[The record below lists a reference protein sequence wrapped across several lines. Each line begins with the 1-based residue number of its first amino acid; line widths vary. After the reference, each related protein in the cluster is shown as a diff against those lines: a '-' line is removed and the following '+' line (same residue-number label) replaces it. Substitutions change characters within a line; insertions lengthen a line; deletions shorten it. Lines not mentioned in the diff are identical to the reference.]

1 MPKIV
6 LVLAA
11 LVLVVG
17 LVAAC
22 PPATED
28 PLTPPSDDDPP
39 ADDPPLTP
47 PSNDD
52 PPADDPPADDPPA
65 DDPPADDPPGVAWE
79 ADGVITPGEYTGV
92 QVYGNYEIHW
102 TRDEEHIYVG
112 MRAKTGG
119 WVAVGF
125 DATPGAGMAD
135 ADMVLGVVNCCGV
148 TISDEF
154 GTGPTTHRPDTELG
168 GTDDILEFGGM
179 EQEGWTTIEF
189 KRALDT
195 GDPYDAVLAEG
206 TITIIWAYSASKSLT
221 AYHSANRGY
230 GEITLGGLS

>member
-6 LVLAA
+6 LLLAA

-39 ADDPPLTP
+39 VDDPPADDPPLTP
-47 PSNDD
+47 PPDDDPPVDD
-52 PPADDPPADDPPA
+52 PPADDPPF
-65 DDPPADDPPGVAWE
+65 DDPPGGAWE

-102 TRDEEHIYVG
+102 ARDEEHIYVG
-112 MRAKTGG
+112 MRARTGG

-135 ADMVLGVVNCCGV
+135 ADMILGAVNCCGV

-154 GTGPTTHRPDTELG
+154 GTGPTAHRPDTELG
-168 GTDDILEFGGM
+168 GTDDILEFGGT
-179 EQEGWTTIEF
+179 EQGGWTTIEF

-195 GDPYDAVLAEG
+195 GDPYDAVLTEG
-206 TITIIWAYSASKSLT
+206 TVTIIWAYSSSKSLT

-230 GEITLGGLS
+230 GEITL

>member
-1 MPKIV
+1 MVPKEDEMPKIV
-6 LVLAA
+6 LVLVA

-22 PPATED
+22 PPATGD
-28 PLTPPSDDDPP
+28 PVTP
-39 ADDPPLTP
+39 
-47 PSNDD
+47 

-65 DDPPADDPPGVAWE
+65 DDPPSDDPPGVEWE

-92 QVYGNYEIHW
+92 QIYGNYEIHW
-102 TRDEEHIYVG
+102 ASDEEYIYVG
-112 MRAKTGG
+112 MRAKIGG
-119 WVAVGF
+119 WVSVGF

-135 ADMVLGVVNCCGV
+135 VDMVLGVVNGDEV
-148 TISDEF
+148 TVSDEF

-168 GTDDILEFGGM
+168 GTDDILEFGGV
-179 EQEGWTTIEF
+179 EQGGWTTIEF

-195 GDPYDAVLAEG
+195 GDPYDAVLTGG
-206 TITIIWAYSASKSLT
+206 TITIIWAYSSSKSLT

-230 GEITLGGLS
+230 GEITL

>member
-22 PPATED
+22 APATED
-28 PLTPPSDDDPP
+28 
-39 ADDPPLTP
+39 PLTP

-52 PPADDPPADDPPA
+52 PPADDPPSDDPPA
-65 DDPPADDPPGVAWE
+65 DDPPSDDPPGVAWE

-102 TRDEEHIYVG
+102 ARDEEYIYVG
-112 MRAKTGG
+112 MRARTGG

-135 ADMVLGVVNCCGV
+135 ADMILGVVVGDEV
-148 TISDEF
+148 TVSDEF
-154 GTGPTTHRPDTELG
+154 GTGPTAHRPDTELG
-168 GTDDILEFGGM
+168 GTDDILEFGGT

-206 TITIIWAYSASKSLT
+206 TITIMWAYSSSKSLT

>member
-6 LVLAA
+6 LALAA

-39 ADDPPLTP
+39 VDDPPADDPPLTP
-47 PSNDD
+47 PPDDDPPVDD
-52 PPADDPPADDPPA
+52 PPADDPPF
-65 DDPPADDPPGVAWE
+65 DDPPGVAWE

-102 TRDEEHIYVG
+102 ARDEEHIYVG
-112 MRAKTGG
+112 MRAETGG

-135 ADMVLGVVNCCGV
+135 ADMILGAVNCCGV

-154 GTGPTTHRPDTELG
+154 GTGPTAHRPDTELG
-168 GTDDILEFGGM
+168 GTDDILEFGGT
-179 EQEGWTTIEF
+179 EQGGWTTIEF

-195 GDPYDAVLAEG
+195 GDPYDAVLTEG
-206 TITIIWAYSASKSLT
+206 TITIIWAYSSSKSLT

-230 GEITLGGLS
+230 GEITL